1 MAKVTPEMCAEL
13 RAKAKVKQTSDI
25 DIKNVNPSLSVIQYH
40 VYGHC
45 THEIDEKPKES
56 KTNVDAKECK
66 KMREIYKNGKTYLQ
80 TGFELNR
87 SGRVVGKHVKAECN
101 HDVSED
107 ISRNGGPYTYSDKN
121 PSSLSRPFTE
131 QGCTQIRE
139 LFKQHHNLSFV
150 ADKLDISEHGVRIHV
165 DGDCK
170 HDVDSIHR
178 KTYSK
183 VSEEECK
190 NIRQIYKNSN
200 SLDKAVGKT
209 ERALPTVKTHVK
221 AECRHSVSGDILVEI
236 DRKSHKSPVS
246 KKECDSIRKLY
257 REHQNSCKVESMVGR
272 STGTVLRHAKAHC
285 KHKVSENIV
294 ESVGKNRGISG
305 NISSSDCIKMR
316 ELALDM
322 MPTDE
327 IAEKSSCSTQTVH
340 RHIRNDCSHNTHGI
354 HERIAVRPVDERMC
368 SALRYLY
375 YEESMT
381 ADDITKLDN
390 IGLLE
395 EDVKTHVSN
404 NCRHDIE

>member
-13 RAKAKVKQTSDI
+13 RAKARVKQTSDI
-25 DIKNVNPSLSVIQYH
+25 DIKNVNLSLSVMQYH

-45 THEIDEKPKES
+45 THEIDEKPKKS

-66 KMREIYKNGKTYLQ
+66 KMREIYKNGKSYLH
-80 TGFELNR
+80 TGFKLNR
-87 SGRVVGKHVKAECN
+87 SGPTVRRHVKGECK
-101 HDVSED
+101 HDVNED
-107 ISRNGGPYTYSDKN
+107 ISRDTGPYTHSDRN
-121 PSSLSRPFTE
+121 PSCLSRSFTRQE
-131 QGCTQIRE
+131 CTEIRE
-139 LFKQHHNLSFV
+139 LFKQYRNLSFV
-150 ADKLDISEHGVRIHV
+150 ADKLDISEQGVRIHV

-209 ERALPTVKTHVK
+209 ERALPTVKRHVK
-221 AECRHSVSGDILVEI
+221 GECRHSVSEDVLVNI
-236 DRKSHKSPVS
+236 DESSLKHSVS
-246 KKECDSIRKLY
+246 KKECHSIRKLY
-257 REHQNSCKVESMVGR
+257 KEHQNSSKVESMVGR
-272 STGTVLRHAKAHC
+272 STSTVLRHARAHC
-285 KHKVSENIV
+285 EHGVVENIV
-294 ESVGKNRGISG
+294 ENVGNNKGISG
-305 NISSSDCIKMR
+305 KISSSDCIKMR

-322 MPTDE
+322 TPTGE
-327 IAEKSSCSTQTVH
+327 IAEKLSCSTQTVY

-381 ADDITKLDN
+381 ANDITELDN

-404 NCRHDIE
+404 NCKHDIE